1 MLFDAD
7 QFLMMQEM
15 NVLQEAA
22 TRTGFSIPDIQALV
36 ECELDTRHVL
46 AYISAVISNR
56 MN

>member
-36 ECELDTRHVL
+36 ECELDTCHVL